1 MAKRTVSIQSRVHMH
16 ISHGLFTVCKDE
28 RDTTLPLE
36 EIGLLILDTNQST
49 VTTACL
55 SKLAG
60 TGAEVIVCGP
70 DHMPC
75 GILQPLAIHCREA
88 RIMEEQL
95 AMSKPLCKRMWSQ
108 IVKAKI
114 ENQAT
119 VLEIMGLPSKN
130 LRTWAREVV
139 SDDASCRES
148 IAAREYFQLLFPDG
162 GRREGLYA
170 SSLDYGYS
178 IVRAAIARAC
188 AGGGWLVS
196 HGLHHHSLYN
206 AFNLVDDLIEPY
218 RPLVDL
224 LVLANDIK
232 GVLQPEQ
239 KVLLARVLEY
249 VMQMGDQNYSCA
261 VCIDMMLSSM
271 RSAVVE
277 KNPHLLVLPKLET
290 LELITLE

>member
-1 MAKRTVSIQSRVHMH
+1 MARRTVSIQSRVHLR
-16 ISHGLFTVCKDE
+16 ISHGLFTVCKD
-28 RDTTLPLE
+28 DHDATLPLE

-60 TGAEVIVCGP
+60 TGTEVVICGP

-88 RIMEEQL
+88 RIIEDQL
-95 AMSKPLCKRMWSQ
+95 AMSKPLAKRMWSK

-119 VLEIMGLPSKN
+119 VLDIMGLPSKN
-130 LRTWAREVV
+130 LRTWAREVT
-139 SDDASCRES
+139 SGDTNCREAV
-148 IAAREYFQLLFPDG
+148 AAREYFELIFPEG
-162 GRREGLYA
+162 GRRESLYS

-232 GVLQPEQ
+232 GDLQPEQ
-239 KVLLARVLEY
+239 KAILISVLEY
-249 VMQMGDQNYSCA
+249 VMRMGKQTCSCA
-261 VCIDMMLSSM
+261 TCIDLMLASL
-271 RSAVVE
+271 RSAVVD
-277 KNPHLLVLPKLET
+277 KNPRLLTLPKLET
-290 LELITLE
+290 LNTITLE

>member
-1 MAKRTVSIQSRVHMH
+1 MH
-16 ISHGLFTVCKDE
+16 ISHGLFTICKDE
-28 RDTTLPLE
+28 YDATLPLE
-36 EIGLLILDTNQST
+36 EIGVLILDTNQST

-60 TGAEVIVCGP
+60 TGAEVVICGP

-88 RIMEEQL
+88 RIMEDQL
-95 AMSKPLCKRMWSQ
+95 AMSKPMAKRMWAQ

-119 VLEIMGLPSKN
+119 VLDIMGLPSQN
-130 LRTWAREVV
+130 LRSWARQV
-139 SDDASCRES
+139 ASGDSTCREAV
-148 IAAREYFQLLFPDG
+148 AAREYFELIFPDG
-162 GRREGLYA
+162 GRRHSLYA
-170 SSLDYGYS
+170 RSLDYGYS

-188 AGGGWLVS
+188 ASGGWLAS

-232 GVLQPEQ
+232 GTLQPEQ
-239 KVLLARVLEY
+239 KALLTSVLEY
-249 VMQMGDQNYSCA
+249 VMCMDEQVCSCA
-261 VCIDMMLSSM
+261 TCIDMMLSTL
-271 RSAVVE
+271 RGAVVE
-277 KNPHLLVLPKLET
+277 KNPRLLVLPKLET
-290 LELITLE
+290 LDTITLE